1 MSTNKMPLLS
11 DPFDATKILI
21 NTVIDKLEQTY
32 PLLSSEQFSTQ
43 VEKIDKDIKL
53 LASCVVKTLDNQEKA
68 RRSVCIKSL
77 EQRVNNIRTLFLTR
91 TVKSGQVA
99 DSTFTTSST
108 TNPVTNS
115 DTQQLL
121 VKQMINQQD
130 EQLEQIAK
138 SVGNLKQMANTIGD
152 ELKQS
157 NQIID
162 EIAIKVDEV
171 DGRLNY
177 TTRGIK
183 RLNQKMKNSCCCKTG
198 MIIGAIV
205 IIFVVV
211 LVCIL

>member
-32 PLLSSEQFSTQ
+32 SLLSSEQFSTQ

-53 LASCVVKTLDNQEKA
+53 LVSCVTKTLDNQEKA

-91 TVKSGQVA
+91 TVKTGQVEN
-99 DSTFTTSST
+99 STFTTNST
-108 TNPVTNS
+108 TNS

-121 VKQMINQQD
+121 VKQMIDEQD
-130 EQLEQIAK
+130 VQLEQISK
-138 SVGNLKQMANTIGD
+138 SVGNLKQMANTIGE

-157 NQIID
+157 NNIID
-162 EIAIKVDEV
+162 EITIKVDEV

-177 TTRGIK
+177 TTKGIK
-183 RLNQKMKNSCCCKTG
+183 RLNQKMKNSCCCKTA
-198 MIIGAIV
+198 MIIGALA
-205 IIFVVV
+205 IIFIVV